1 MPRLI
6 VSVPVVFGA
15 GDEVTE
21 PSVAARSGATS
32 SCGSTV
38 IVLPG
43 NVSHRNVIRWSL
55 KKSRSL

>member
-43 NVSHRNVIRWSL
+43 NVSHRNVIR
-55 KKSRSL
+55 